1 MVAAREAGRTLGSV
15 TGCGARAKC
24 FLNEQ
29 AVAVFNSSSR
39 KCVFCSL
46 VFFSSANR
54 AAWPEPPGLSTA
66 GRFGPGPP
74 RMWRRR
80 LEREW
85 GRREGTASK
94 RATLQAWPG
103 PVSPG
108 AALAPGPMG
117 RGRRVLCPVG
127 PKQTAVGA
135 RATGASRGQRAAGG
149 VTQAGAA
156 ATGGGTWP
164 PPRDGAAS
172 AARGETP
179 RRPRRPARCSAQGHG
194 VCFRVTSAD
203 SSVGRS
209 GAKAPCTGDSV
220 PL

>member
-117 RGRRVLCPVG
+117 RGHRVLCPVG

-135 RATGASRGQRAAGG
+135 RATGASRGQRGRGGPDAGRSRG
-149 VTQAGAA
+149 DRGRDVAPH
-156 ATGGGTWP
+156 TGRRCLCSTR
-164 PPRDGAAS
+164 RDA
-172 AARGETP
+172 ETP
-179 RRPRRPARCSAQGHG
+179 TPTCSLLSPGSRRLLSRHLCRQLC
-194 VCFRVTSAD
+194 
-203 SSVGRS
+203 
-209 GAKAPCTGDSV
+209 GA
-220 PL
+220 